1 MDFENFAKKINLV
14 REIETVGQLDA
25 QKHSRFRF
33 FVKNNSM
40 VLEEIQKSKFS
51 QINDKRYCFSEGI
64 VSLPF
69 SHPSLKTIIG
79 YKEKNN
85 KG

>member
-14 REIETVGQLDA
+14 REIETFGQLDV
-25 QKHSRFRF
+25 QKQSQFRF
-33 FVKNNSM
+33 FVKNNST

-51 QINDKRYCFSEGI
+51 QINDKRYYFSDGI

-69 SHPSLKTIIG
+69 SHPSLKTIND